1 MYRSGKKKKTFTQN
15 YLAYAISMTV
25 PHILHFILYIDKH
38 SICPTIIALVS
49 QEHLM
54 NTAVA
59 KSDPKEVA
67 CRDT

>member
-1 MYRSGKKKKTFTQN
+1 MSGKKKKTFTQN

-25 PHILHFILYIDKH
+25 SHILHFILYIDKQ
-38 SICPTIIALVS
+38 SICHTIIALVS

-54 NTAVA
+54 DTAVT
-59 KSDPKEVA
+59 KSDPKEVT